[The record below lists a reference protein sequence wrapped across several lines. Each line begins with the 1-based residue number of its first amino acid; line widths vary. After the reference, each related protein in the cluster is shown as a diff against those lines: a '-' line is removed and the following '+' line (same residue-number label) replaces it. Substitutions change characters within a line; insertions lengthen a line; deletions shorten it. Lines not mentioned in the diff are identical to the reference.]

1 MSRAGTK
8 IKCSVC
14 KEYGHNKK
22 TCEKKMAATTST
34 MAEPL
39 AHVAPSSQS
48 VREKAMVHILL
59 YVFILLNLLA

>member
-1 MSRAGTK
+1 
-8 IKCSVC
+8 
-14 KEYGHNKK
+14 
-22 TCEKKMAATTST
+22 MAATTST

-39 AHVAPSSQS
+39 AHVAPSSQP